1 MSYFVYLFVY
11 FFILLCTDG
20 AKEDVSIVHSKKTE
34 SFLSFN
40 YLLLSYVGVT
50 RMAMGW
56 RSLSA
61 AKCVKMQL
69 KVQNSCHTSHFH
81 KAI

>member
-1 MSYFVYLFVY
+1 MY

-20 AKEDVSIVHSKKTE
+20 AKEDVSIVHRKLSV
-34 SFLSFN
+34 FLLSFN

-50 RMAMGW
+50 QMAMGW

-69 KVQNSCHTSHFH
+69 KVQNLCHTSHFH